1 MNRKHAALLE
11 LVKRGGT
18 LNERRVACEKL
29 FLLTGK
35 DYSYFLP
42 KEEQQPETRPTL
54 VRRSVFDLMKEIKGN
69 LPIIEDVEFNC
80 YRGKNGF
87 VLTKEVLGA
96 MDYGDYLLLI
106 SAMQMAIHLAVLE
119 RANEEAV
126 D

>member
-54 VRRSVFDLMKEIKGN
+54 VRRSVFDLMKEIKEN
-69 LPIIEDVEFNC
+69 LPIIEDVEHNC

-87 VLTKEVLGA
+87 VLNKEVLDA

-106 SAMQMAIHLAVLE
+106 SAMQMAIHLAILE
-119 RANEEAV
+119 RENEEAV

>member
-29 FLLTGK
+29 FILTGK

-42 KEEQQPETRPTL
+42 KEDQQPETRPAI
-54 VRRSVFDLMKEIKGN
+54 VRRSVFDLMREIKDN
-69 LPIIEDVEFNC
+69 LPIVEDVKHNC
-80 YRGKNGF
+80 FRGKNGF
-87 VLTKEVLGA
+87 ILTKEVLDA

-106 SAMQMAIHLAVLE
+106 SAIELAIHAVALE
-119 RANEEAV
+119 RAREESV

>member
-42 KEEQQPETRPTL
+42 KEEQQPETRPTI
-54 VRRSVFDLMKEIKGN
+54 VRRSVFDLMREIKEN
-69 LPIIEDVEFNC
+69 LPIIEDIEQNC

-87 VLTKEVLGA
+87 ILTKEVLEA

-106 SAMQMAIHLAVLE
+106 SAIELAIHVAALE
-119 RANEEAV
+119 RAREESV